1 MTTIPD
7 ETRERV
13 LSYIAH
19 QAVKEPAS
27 IKGVVQ
33 KGHDQFLGALDGL
46 SEEQARFKPGP
57 DDWSVL
63 EVLQHAAPAKRSVA
77 RLCAALARGETPE
90 GGGGGATYASLDEAR
105 ADLEAAHEEMLVSIE
120 ALSPDANMEKRAEHP
135 FFGELNCREWAV
147 FQRIHDGDHAQQVE
161 QIKAATGFPAS
172 QPGPT
177 PAEVE
182 REPLPEPRQSLRAL
196 ARASVTVRRELHRH
210 PELSN
215 KEHRTQ
221 KFVLDKLQRM
231 GLEDVRAIGGTGATG
246 LVRGAREGPNLLWR
260 ADIDALPIKEETG
273 LPFASEEEGV
283 MHACGH
289 DGHVAIALALAAALQ
304 QARDSLAGTVRL
316 AFQPAEEW
324 VGGAQRMIEEGV
336 LEEPKVDRVFG
347 LHIMANYPIGDVRV
361 APGPVYAAATPIG
374 ITIRGRGGHA
384 SAPQQTVDPIVV
396 AGHAIVAL
404 QTVVSRSVRPS
415 DMAVLTI
422 GTIQA
427 GERPNIIADEVKMSG
442 SIRTFEQNV
451 LERVLARVE
460 EILVGVTV
468 AFGADYEFRHSTIPA
483 VVNDA
488 ECAEIVRRVACS
500 YLGEDRVAEDRL
512 AGSDDMA
519 FYLQAAPGCYFML
532 GGGNKDKGIAHPHHH
547 ARFDFDEDC
556 LGLGIE
562 VAVRVIEEATG
573 SSLG

>member
-1 MTTIPD
+1 MATIPD
-7 ETRERV
+7 EMRERV
-13 LSYIAH
+13 LSYITH

-27 IKGVVQ
+27 IRDVVQ
-33 KGHDQFLGALDGL
+33 KGHDQLLGLLDGL

-63 EVLQHAAPAKRSVA
+63 EVLQHAAPSKRSVA
-77 RLCAALARGETPE
+77 RLCAALAQGETPE
-90 GGGGGATYASLDEAR
+90 REDGGAEYASLAEAR
-105 ADLEAAHEEMLVSIE
+105 SAFEAAHEEMLASIA
-120 ALSPDANMEKRAEHP
+120 ALSSDSSVEARRDHP
-135 FFGELNCREWAV
+135 FFGSLNCREWAV
-147 FQRIHDGDHAQQVE
+147 FQRVHDGDHAQQIE
-161 QIKAATGFPAS
+161 QIKGASGFPAS
-172 QPGPT
+172 DPGPAI
-177 PAEVE
+177 AEAE
-182 REPLPEPRQSLRAL
+182 RGPLPEPRPSLRAL

-221 KFVLDKLQRM
+221 KLVLDKLLRM
-231 GLEDVRAIGGTGATG
+231 GLEDVRPIAGTGATG
-246 LVRGAREGPNLLWR
+246 LVHGAREGPNLLWR

-273 LPFASEEEGV
+273 LLFASEEDGV

-289 DGHVAIALALAAALQ
+289 DGHIAVGLALAAALQ
-304 QARDSLAGTVRL
+304 QARGSLAGTVRF

-336 LEEPKVDRVFG
+336 LEGPKVDRVFG
-347 LHIMANYPIGDVRV
+347 LHIMANYPVGDLRV

-384 SAPQQTVDPIVV
+384 SGPQQTVDPIVV
-396 AGHAIVAL
+396 AAHAIVAL

-422 GTIQA
+422 GTIQG
-427 GERPNIIADEVKMSG
+427 GERPNIIPDEVKMTG
-442 SIRTFEQNV
+442 SIRTFEPKV

-460 EILVGVTV
+460 EILVGITV
-468 AFGADYEFRHSTIPA
+468 AWGADYEFRHSTIPA

-488 ECAEIVRRVACS
+488 ECAETVRRVAS
-500 YLGEDRVAEDRL
+500 TFLGEEHVAEDRL

-532 GGGNKDKGIAHPHHH
+532 GGGNKERGITHPHHH
-547 ARFDFDEDC
+547 AKFDFDEDC

-562 VAVRVIEEATG
+562 IAVRIIEETSG
-573 SSLG
+573 SGLG